1 MQTSTRVLIALAAT
15 FIFGSLAATPAAAQD
30 KGKAAASQDKKASA
44 AKTAQKV
51 FVDNDKVKA
60 FEVRYKPGEEGANVK
75 RPARV
80 VRALKGGTL
89 MRIYPDGKTEKTE
102 WKTGEVKWLAPDP
115 VFAPKNVGK
124 TEVVLYVVELK

>member
-1 MQTSTRVLIALAAT
+1 MQTSARVLIALAAT
-15 FIFGSLAATPAAAQD
+15 FIFGSLAAAPATAQE
-30 KGKAAASQDKKASA
+30 KSKAGASQDKKASA
-44 AKTAQKV
+44 ATANQKILLE
-51 FVDNDKVKA
+51 NDKVKA
-60 FEVRYKPGEEGANVK
+60 FEVRFKPGEQGANVK

-89 MRIYPDGKTEKTE
+89 MRMYADGKTEKVQ
-102 WKTGEVKWLAPDP
+102 WKTGEVKWLGPDP